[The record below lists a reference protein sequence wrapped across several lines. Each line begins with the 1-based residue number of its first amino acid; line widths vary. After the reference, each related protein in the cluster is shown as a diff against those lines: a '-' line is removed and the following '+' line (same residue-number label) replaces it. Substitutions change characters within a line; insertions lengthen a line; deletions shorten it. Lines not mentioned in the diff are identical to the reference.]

1 MEINFKG
8 GLNMAMKIS
17 PTDYEQTVTFY
28 RDILLFDLEEIPITH
43 PTVLRT
49 HRLHFG
55 PNILW
60 LDCVADV
67 AQPQIWLE
75 LHTEDVE
82 RATAYLKTNDVATC
96 DEIEEISPS
105 MHWIKDPSG
114 NVLLVKKQ
122 EESKK

>member
-1 MEINFKG
+1 MEINFRG

-17 PTDYEQTVTFY
+17 PANYEQTVTFY
-28 RDILLFDLEEIPITH
+28 RDILLFDVEEIPITH
-43 PTVLRT
+43 PTVLRS

-55 PNILW
+55 PNTLW
-60 LDCVADV
+60 LDCVEDV
-67 AQPQIWLE
+67 AHPQIWLE

-82 RATAYLKTNDVATC
+82 RAAAYLETNDVKTC

-122 EESKK
+122 